1 MAVTINSRQ
10 IVFILKLAIHL
21 ISFFLLARLYFQAIN
36 DQLGADPV
44 EAVLHFTGIG
54 AFNLLLCSLLVSP
67 LAQQFKWSYL
77 LKVRRLLGLYS
88 FTYALCHLL
97 SFIAFEVQFDWGL
110 FINEIIERPYITVGM
125 LAVVILFLLTI
136 TSVSSIKKNM
146 GRNWQTLH
154 NGVYVALC
162 LVALHFYW
170 SVKSDIIE
178 PSIYIAISVFL
189 LYLRRK
195 KIRRWLHKF

>member
-1 MAVTINSRQ
+1 MAAKVNNAHL
-10 IVFILKLAIHL
+10 VFALKLTIHF
-21 ISFFLLARLYFQAIN
+21 ISLFLLVTLYIEAAN

-54 AFNLLLCSLLVSP
+54 AFNLLLLSLLVSP
-67 LAQQFKWSYL
+67 LAQQFKWSHL
-77 LKVRRLLGLYS
+77 LKVRRLIGLYS

-97 SFIAFEVQFDWGL
+97 SFLAFEVQFDWGL
-110 FINEIIERPYITVGM
+110 FINEIIERPYISVGM

-136 TSVSSIKKNM
+136 TSFSMMKKKM

-162 LVALHFYW
+162 FVALHFYW
-170 SVKSDIIE
+170 SVKSDVIE
-178 PSIYIAISVFL
+178 PSIYIAMCVFL
-189 LYLRRK
+189 LYFRRR
-195 KIRRWLHKF
+195 KIRRWFHRS